1 MTYSSSITL
10 RSALFIFAC
19 LFQTAASAEAKVGD
33 RFGDWVFECR
43 ALAADVNICALT
55 LTILHKKNNRPHVK
69 LSLMTSGG
77 KKEQELHVLLPLGI
91 HLPSGVSAAVGQD
104 KPFPLT
110 VQNCTQQGCMATV
123 KVDSTLLKTMQ
134 SGDKLTISFSRQP
147 AANPIVVEGSLKGL
161 AEGLKAIGHK

>member
-1 MTYSSSITL
+1 MAYSSSITL
-10 RSALFIFAC
+10 RSALVIFAC
-19 LFQTAASAEAKVGD
+19 LLHNTASAEAKVGD

-43 ALAADVNICALT
+43 ALSADINVCALAQ
-55 LTILHKKNNRPHVK
+55 TILNKKNNRRHVK

-77 KKEQELHVLLPLGI
+77 KKDQELHALLPLGI

-110 VQNCTQQGCMATV
+110 VQNCTQQGCMATG
-123 KVDSTLLKTMQ
+123 KVDNTLLKTMQ

-147 AANPIVVEGSLKGL
+147 AAKPIVVEGSLKGL